1 MKKLNIIKIS
11 TIIIIVAILT
21 FLFLNAGNFLVT
33 YDKPKNADVI
43 VVLSGDKGT
52 RAQYAVTLYKQ
63 GYANKIILSGGIVY
77 NKTTMAQLMAEQAV
91 ELGVPSK
98 NIILEDKADS
108 TFDNA
113 IFTRDILLKNDFRS
127 AIIVTSDYHTR
138 RSKMIFNNVFKGSN
152 IKLTYCASVGEYFD
166 KEKWWVSNKSAM
178 IVINEYIKFIGYA
191 LGKNT

>member
-11 TIIIIVAILT
+11 TIVIIVAILT

-33 YDKPKNADVI
+33 SDKPKNADVI

-52 RAQYAVTLYKQ
+52 RTQYAVTLYKQ
-63 GYANKIILSGGIVY
+63 GYANKIIVSGGIVY
-77 NKTTMAQLMAEQAV
+77 NKISMAQLMAQQAE
-91 ELGVPSK
+91 ELGVPSE
-98 NIILEDKADS
+98 NIILEDQADS

-113 IFTRDILLKNDFRS
+113 TFTKDILIKNDFRS

-138 RSKMIFNNVFKGSN
+138 RSKMIFNNVFKSSN
-152 IKLTYCASVGEYFD
+152 IKLTYCASEGEYFN
-166 KEKWWVSNKSAM
+166 KEKWWVSNKSTM

>member
-33 YDKPKNADVI
+33 YDKPKNDDVI

-52 RAQYAVTLYKQ
+52 RTQYAVTLYKQ

-91 ELGVPSK
+91 ELGVPSE

-152 IKLTYCASVGEYFD
+152 IKLTYCASAGEYFNKD
-166 KEKWWVSNKSAM
+166 KWWVSNKSAM